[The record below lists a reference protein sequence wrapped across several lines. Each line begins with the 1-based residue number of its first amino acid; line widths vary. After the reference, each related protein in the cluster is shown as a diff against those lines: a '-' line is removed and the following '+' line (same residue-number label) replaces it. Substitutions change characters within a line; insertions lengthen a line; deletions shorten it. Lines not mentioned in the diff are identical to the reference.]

1 MSQSS
6 SESSE
11 DLDVEYNVNMIPVT
25 VQKDSDNDIS
35 VEVKHKD
42 SSVSEKIYETL
53 MNKTDDITSEFE
65 EISDEESIP
74 DAKKFKEECIEELR
88 NYESV
93 SKLVDKLHKSNN
105 LNDYMNLIR
114 HLCSGSIG
122 MDNIVFLLMLE
133 RAKFQTCSNTI
144 SMRYRRVT
152 KLFWS
157 IVYRLCKSSGLKF
170 FSGEKN
176 WGQVVDKTASKSH
189 YKPNKSK
196 INFAVPSEQRLR
208 YLERVFSV

>member
-25 VQKDSDNDIS
+25 VQNDSDNDIS

-42 SSVSEKIYETL
+42 SSVSEKSYETL
-53 MNKTDDITSEFE
+53 LNKTDDITSEFE

-74 DAKKFKEECIEELR
+74 DAKKFKEECIEELI

-176 WGQVVDKTASKSH
+176 WGQVVDKTASK
-189 YKPNKSK
+189 KS
-196 INFAVPSEQRLR
+196 L
-208 YLERVFSV
+208 